1 MGDVA
6 AARDA
11 AALER
16 DSASAA
22 MERLRKSLDA
32 FQVTY
37 SKPFAEM
44 SAKEKAGF
52 LLTRFGIRRTIEKVT
67 ARLSRSPVYKA
78 MLQEQAAKRA
88 AHAKKRL
95 V

>member
-1 MGDVA
+1 MA
-6 AARDA
+6 ASA
-11 AALER
+11 ER

-44 SAKEKAGF
+44 TPKEKAGW
-52 LLTRFGIRRTIEKVT
+52 LLNRFGIRHTIKKVT
-67 ARLSRSPVYKA
+67 KRLERSPVYKE
-78 MLQEQAAKRA
+78 MLKEQAAKRA